1 MESDFVAPG
10 PGAWDLDRSHY
21 PGGATPISQWLLVE
35 GFRDGFG
42 TVFAEL
48 GLPAQ
53 GMAVEFVNGFMYTRL
68 IPLINADK
76 PPKRLPPAPILKIAT
91 RLHPAFRAR
100 NKTAIAILRDR
111 PSNDVVKRWNDE
123 LRPKLQA
130 TNNKFQAFD
139 VANADDAD
147 LQSHIAALLNQ
158 LHENFRLHFWLHGHD
173 LGPVARYLHAA
184 LGWGLDPV
192 RAIEALAGASPAT
205 AKPLDAL
212 CELRA
217 LLEKVP
223 GPITTLAELRDS
235 SDQARTLVD
244 NYLDE
249 RGHVLATGY
258 DLDART
264 LNEMP
269 DVVLTTIRT
278 ASRPPELDHEG
289 VAAELRDRLSITD
302 QEKFDLYLADA
313 RNVMDMRDD
322 NGPLTAQ
329 WPMGLLRRAL
339 LAAGS
344 RLVERSV
351 LTKPE
356 LLFEITPEEARVL
369 FDGGLP
375 SDAELSERADLR
387 RRRSKLTPA
396 LQLGRPEP
404 EPPLSVLPPALAE
417 LIAMTQV
424 AIDYMGMSAAPTHSN
439 SLTGVGIGTAPYTGI
454 ARVADSADDA
464 LDRLEPGEVLVVR
477 ATSPAFNAVLAI
489 AGAVVTSDGGLL
501 SHAAV
506 LARELGIPAIIGA
519 AGALQIADGAT
530 IVVDPI
536 SGLVTVV
543 H

>member
-1 MESDFVAPG
+1 MEPDFLAPG

-35 GFRDGFG
+35 GFRDGFEK
-42 TVFAEL
+42 VFEEL
-48 GLPAQ
+48 GIPAQ
-53 GMAVEFVNGFMYTRL
+53 GMAAEFVNGFLYTRL
-68 IPLINADK
+68 VPLINADK
-76 PPKRLPPAPILKIAT
+76 PPKRLPPELILKVAT
-91 RLHPAFRAR
+91 RLHPAFRVR
-100 NKTAIAILRDR
+100 NKAAIATLRDR
-111 PSNDVVKRWNDE
+111 PSNHVVKRWNNE

-130 TNNKFQAFD
+130 ANTKFQAFEV
-139 VANADDAD
+139 VAADDVE
-147 LQSHIAALLNQ
+147 LQSHIVMLLDQ
-158 LHENFRLHFWLHGHD
+158 LHENFGLHFWLHGHD

-184 LGWGLDPV
+184 LGWGLEPE
-192 RAIEALAGASPAT
+192 RAIAALAGASPAT
-205 AKPLDAL
+205 AMPLDAL
-212 CELRA
+212 CTLRA
-217 LLEKVP
+217 LLDKMP
-223 GPITTLAELRDS
+223 GPITTLAQLRDG
-235 SDQARTLVD
+235 SDQARALVD
-244 NYLDE
+244 SYLDE
-249 RGHVLATGY
+249 RGFVLATGY

-264 LNEMP
+264 LHEMP
-269 DVVLTTIRT
+269 EVVLTSIRT
-278 ASRPPELDHEG
+278 ASKPPELDHEG
-289 VAAELRDRLSITD
+289 LAAELRDQLPPND
-302 QEKFDLYLADA
+302 QERFDKYLADA

-322 NGPLTAQ
+322 NGPLTVQ

-356 LLFEITPEEARVL
+356 LLFEVTPDEARAL

-375 SDAELSERADLR
+375 PAVELSERADSR
-387 RRRSKLTPA
+387 RRLSKLTPVS
-396 LQLGRPEP
+396 QLGRPEP

-417 LIAMTQV
+417 LIEMTQV
-424 AIDYMGMSAAPTHSN
+424 AIDYMGMSASTDSKT
-439 SLTGVGIGTAPYTGI
+439 LTGVGIGSDAYVGT

-519 AGALQIADGAT
+519 AGALDIADGAT
-530 IVVDPI
+530 IEVDPVA
-536 SGLVTVV
+536 GLVTVV